1 MNLKRYTQVTGIAVL
16 LVVFALTSALTSAQD
31 GDPIVATLPNN
42 TVWEYEFTETTQQ
55 QFLFRASTDDITTLI
70 IMNENAE
77 TGVVASLLRFGDFQ
91 TVSGMNSN
99 VSGTTFCLPR
109 GFQQYLLTI
118 EDPNQA
124 DGANSYRALIT
135 NQPTSIC
142 EPTLIDNV
150 MSEIEDIEVVGG
162 LNNSSISTD
171 LILDVADLELSVKV
185 SVELG
190 LPTEDVFNTLDSDN
204 EDSSLDSVTDDVT
217 DNIDSVTPE
226 DLSDFDISL
235 GVENNDTNPSA
246 LLTVEDGDDVL
257 LSADINILSDE
268 DALLDVDALNDD
280 VIAVYVS
287 DDDNDNLVVDIV
299 LGDDSGVTVAD
310 DIDLGELGLD
320 VIVELNENGL
330 FVDALLNQNSIVSA
344 SVVENE
350 VAIDLFEEDLVGITA
365 NEEIPVFGTVL
376 PIDLELAMNDQALD
390 NLVLELNVDESS
402 DALTATG
409 LLKSNDDV
417 LLLVD
422 VNILTDDQA
431 LLDVDAL
438 NDDVIAVYISDN
450 DNGNLVVDIVL
461 GDDSGVTIAD
471 DLDLGEFGLD
481 VIVELNENGLVIDT
495 LLNQESIA
503 SAEIV
508 DSNFS
513 VTILEQTLVSEDVPV
528 VEEVVDTALD
538 NTDSGN
544 NDGATSTCSATPT
557 SRFGAVNVRT
567 LPSTASSVV
576 AVANVDTN
584 VDITGQAL
592 DGTWMYVTLFD
603 GRTGYMSASVLSVA
617 EICVLADI
625 PLVDVDLAEIQALE
639 ASVQVNSPVDATVD
653 VNVGEDGANVDAT
666 VGGVDVNVGVNTE
679 DGVDVNV
686 GGDGGGEDVNVG
698 GDDGGVDVNVGGDG
712 GVDVNV
718 GGDGGVDVNV
728 GGDEGGIG
736 LP

>member
-1 MNLKRYTQVTGIAVL
+1 MNLKRYTQVTGITVL

-42 TVWEYEFTETTQQ
+42 TVWEYEFNETTQQ

-171 LILDVADLELSVKV
+171 LILDVADLELSVEV

-217 DNIDSVTPE
+217 DNIDTVTPE

-235 GVENNDTNPSA
+235 GVENDDTNPSA

-376 PIDLELAMNDQALD
+376 PIDLELAMDDQALD
-390 NLVLELNVDESS
+390 NLVLELNVDETS

-438 NDDVIAVYISDN
+438 NDDVIAVYISDD

-513 VTILEQTLVSEDVPV
+513 VTILEQTLVSEDVPL

-538 NTDSGN
+538 NTDSSN

-617 EICVLADI
+617 EVCVLADI
-625 PLVDVDLAEIQALE
+625 PLVDVNLAEIQALE

-653 VNVGEDGANVDAT
+653 VNVSEDGANVDAT
-666 VGGVDVNVGVNTE
+666 VGGVDVTVGVNTE

-686 GGDGGGEDVNVG
+686 GGDGGGVDVNVG

-712 GVDVNV
+712 GVDVNI
-718 GGDGGVDVNV
+718 